1 MLHIKS
7 AMVKPIKTLRK
18 MKINLIRDRNVDQEV
33 YAQVVDLL
41 QSTPGAI
48 QFKGEFIVDE
58 EEVPKLRS
66 KLVAKKDCLN
76 EEIFNIE
83 LSAQKQI
90 IPAANMADR
99 PRFSWRKLFEKSN
112 LVRKTESI
120 PEIEASYLITDKENE
135 LNYFSAFDVNQP
147 NNGFI
152 QASDWDLFIDSP
164 AAYPIAYQV
173 IATFLQSHMFKSME
187 EVQQYTHHKPIG
199 CLNDYC
205 QDKSQVLL
213 KLRTADICK
222 NCMSILKD
230 RVEPSLLKHAI
241 DLMESLRLKMK
252 FVQNIDDE
260 QTRLK
265 ITNKQLQFIGNFGT
279 ITISLAPM
287 EMAIY
292 KLFLNHK
299 EGIRFAD
306 LVDHK
311 DEFLNY
317 YRVLSPN
324 LTYDACLRTI
334 TKYIRTFE
342 DNSMSERISKIRKK
356 IEGGLGKEQAKPF
369 IIAGVNAEPKRIEV
383 DRGFVDF

>member
-1 MLHIKS
+1 
-7 AMVKPIKTLRK
+7 

-48 QFKGEFIVDE
+48 QFKGELETE
-58 EEVPKLRS
+58 EEPRIQFSICVNRFADFSENNDEDQKYKAKLEEEIAPKLER
-66 KLVAKKDCLN
+66 KH
-76 EEIFNIE
+76 
-83 LSAQKQI
+83 
-90 IPAANMADR
+90 
-99 PRFSWRKLFEKSN
+99 RFSWRNLFNRSEK
-112 LVRKTESI
+112 VRISASI
-120 PEIEASYLITDKENE
+120 PEEEASYLITDKENE

-147 NNGFI
+147 SNGFI

-164 AAYPIAYQV
+164 AAYPIAYEV

-187 EVQQYTHHKPIG
+187 EVEQNTHQKPIG
-199 CLNDYC
+199 CMNDFC

-222 NCMSILKD
+222 NCMNILKE
-230 RVEPSLLKHAI
+230 RVEPSILKHAI
-241 DLMESLRLKMK
+241 ALMESLRLKMK

-279 ITISLAPM
+279 IIISLAPM

-317 YRVLSPN
+317 YRALSPN
-324 LTYDACLRTI
+324 LTYDACLSTI

-356 IEGGLGKEQAKPF
+356 LEGGLGKEQAKPF
-369 IIAGVNAEPKRIEV
+369 IISGVNAEPKRIEV
-383 DRGFVDF
+383 DREFVDY

>member
-1 MLHIKS
+1 
-7 AMVKPIKTLRK
+7 MVKPIKTLRK

-48 QFKGEFIVDE
+48 QFKGELIVE
-58 EEVPKLRS
+58 EEEEPEVQFSISFKNKIISEKSADIESSPKEQHLPQAS
-66 KLVAKKDCLN
+66 
-76 EEIFNIE
+76 
-83 LSAQKQI
+83 
-90 IPAANMADR
+90 MAYK
-99 PRFSWRKLFEKSN
+99 PRFSWRKLFERSN
-112 LVRKTESI
+112 IVRQTESI

-147 NNGFI
+147 TNGFI

-187 EVQQYTHHKPIG
+187 EVQHYTHHKPIG

-265 ITNKQLQFIGNFGT
+265 ITNKQLEFIGNFGT

-317 YRVLSPN
+317 YRALSPN
-324 LTYDACLRTI
+324 LTYDACLSTV

-383 DRGFVDF
+383 DRGFVII

>member
-1 MLHIKS
+1 
-7 AMVKPIKTLRK
+7 MVKPIKTLRK

-48 QFKGEFIVDE
+48 QFKGEFIVE
-58 EEVPKLRS
+58 EE
-66 KLVAKKDCLN
+66 
-76 EEIFNIE
+76 EEPEVQFSISFKNKIISEKSADIE
-83 LSAQKQI
+83 SSEKEQHLPQAS
-90 IPAANMADR
+90 MAYK
-99 PRFSWRKLFEKSN
+99 PRFSWRKLFERSN
-112 LVRKTESI
+112 IVRQTESI

-147 NNGFI
+147 TNGFI

-306 LVDHK
+306 LVDYK

-317 YRVLSPN
+317 YRALSPN
-324 LTYDACLRTI
+324 LTYDACLSTI

-356 IEGGLGKEQAKPF
+356 IEGGLGKEQAKSF
-369 IIAGVNAEPKRIEV
+369 IISGVNAEPKRIEV
-383 DRGFVDF
+383 DRGFVNY

>member
-1 MLHIKS
+1 
-7 AMVKPIKTLRK
+7 

-48 QFKGEFIVDE
+48 QFKGELETE
-58 EEVPKLRS
+58 EEPKIQFSISLNRFADFSENNDEDQNYKAKLEEEIAPKLER
-66 KLVAKKDCLN
+66 KH
-76 EEIFNIE
+76 
-83 LSAQKQI
+83 
-90 IPAANMADR
+90 
-99 PRFSWRKLFEKSN
+99 RFSWRNLFKRSEK
-112 LVRKTESI
+112 VRISAAI
-120 PEIEASYLITDKENE
+120 PEEEASYLITDKENE

-147 NNGFI
+147 SNGFI

-164 AAYPIAYQV
+164 AAYPIAYEV

-187 EVQQYTHHKPIG
+187 EVEQNTHQKPIG
-199 CLNDYC
+199 CMNDFC

-222 NCMSILKD
+222 NCMNILKE
-230 RVEPSLLKHAI
+230 RVEPSILKHAI
-241 DLMESLRLKMK
+241 ALMESLRLKMK

-265 ITNKQLQFIGNFGT
+265 ITNKQLQFIGTFGT

-306 LVDHK
+306 LVDDDK
-311 DEFLNY
+311 KEEFLNY
-317 YRVLSPN
+317 YRALSPN
-324 LTYDACLRTI
+324 LTYDACLKTV
-334 TKYIRTFE
+334 TKYVRTFE

>member
-1 MLHIKS
+1 
-7 AMVKPIKTLRK
+7 

-48 QFKGEFIVDE
+48 QFKGEYIIDE
-58 EEVPKLRS
+58 EEEPKHRLI
-66 KLVAKKDCLN
+66 LLAKKDCLN
-76 EEIFNIE
+76 EEIVNIE
-83 LSAQKQI
+83 SSAQKQI

-99 PRFSWRKLFEKSN
+99 PRFSWRKLFERSN
-112 LVRKTESI
+112 KVRLTESI
-120 PEIEASYLITDKENE
+120 PELEASYLITDKENE
-135 LNYFSAFDVNQP
+135 LNYFSAFDAKQP
-147 NNGFI
+147 TNGFI

-173 IATFLQSHMFKSME
+173 IATYLQSHMFKTMD
-187 EVQQYTHHKPIG
+187 EVQQYTHQKPIG

-230 RVEPSLLKHAI
+230 RVEPSILKHAI
-241 DLMESLRLKMK
+241 ALMESLRLKMK

-299 EGIRFAD
+299 EGIRFVD
-306 LVDHK
+306 LVDK
-311 DEFLNY
+311 DNAAEFLKY
-317 YRVLSPN
+317 YIELSPN
-324 LTYDACLRTI
+324 LTYTACHATVEKYVRT
-334 TKYIRTFE
+334 YE
-342 DNSMSERISKIRKK
+342 DNSMSERISKIKK
-356 IEGGLGKEQAKPF
+356 KLEGGLGKEQAKPF

-383 DRGFVDF
+383 DREFVDFI

>member
-1 MLHIKS
+1 
-7 AMVKPIKTLRK
+7 

-48 QFKGEFIVDE
+48 QFKGEFIVE
-58 EEVPKLRS
+58 EEEEPEVQFSISFKNKIISEKSADIESSPKEQQMPQAS
-66 KLVAKKDCLN
+66 
-76 EEIFNIE
+76 
-83 LSAQKQI
+83 
-90 IPAANMADR
+90 MAYK
-99 PRFSWRKLFEKSN
+99 PRFSWRKLFERSN
-112 LVRKTESI
+112 IVRQTESI
-120 PEIEASYLITDKENE
+120 PEIEASYLITNKENE

-147 NNGFI
+147 TNGFI

-173 IATFLQSHMFKSME
+173 IATYLQSHMFKSMDK
-187 EVQQYTHHKPIG
+187 VQQYTHHKPIG

-230 RVEPSLLKHAI
+230 RVEPSILKHAI
-241 DLMESLRLKMK
+241 ALMESLRLKMK

-299 EGIRFAD
+299 DGIRFAD
-306 LVDHK
+306 LIDHK

-317 YRVLSPN
+317 YRTLSPN
-324 LTYDACLRTI
+324 LTYDACLSTI

-383 DRGFVDF
+383 DREFVIK

>member
-1 MLHIKS
+1 
-7 AMVKPIKTLRK
+7 
-18 MKINLIRDRNVDQEV
+18 MKINLIRDNNVDQEV

-48 QFKGEFIVDE
+48 QFSGAIAIEDDFVINLSKADSNEYVANYSKELPQKSIKSNLYT
-58 EEVPKLRS
+58 PKS
-66 KLVAKKDCLN
+66 
-76 EEIFNIE
+76 
-83 LSAQKQI
+83 
-90 IPAANMADR
+90 
-99 PRFSWRKLFEKSN
+99 RFSWRSLFERSN
-112 LVRKTESI
+112 KVRVDEEI
-120 PEIEASYLITDKENE
+120 PTLDATYLITDKENE
-135 LNYFSAFDVNQP
+135 LNYFSAFDP
-147 NNGFI
+147 NKPTNGFI

-187 EVQQYTHHKPIG
+187 EVQLYTHHKPIG

-222 NCMSILKD
+222 NCMNILKD
-230 RVEPSLLKHAI
+230 RVESSILKHAI

-265 ITNKQLQFIGNFGT
+265 ITNKQLQFIGSFGT
-279 ITISLAPM
+279 ITIRLTPM

-299 EGIRFAD
+299 DGIRFAD
-306 LVDHK
+306 LIDHDK
-311 DEFLNY
+311 KEEFLNN
-317 YRVLSPN
+317 YRELSPN
-324 LTYDACLRTI
+324 LTYDACLKTVEKYVRTW
-334 TKYIRTFE
+334 E

-369 IIAGVNAEPKRIEV
+369 IIAGLNAEPKRIEV
-383 DRGFVDF
+383 DRNFLIAC

>member
-1 MLHIKS
+1 
-7 AMVKPIKTLRK
+7 
-18 MKINLIRDRNVDQEV
+18 MKINLIRDNNVDQEV

-48 QFKGEFIVDE
+48 QFKGEFIIDE
-58 EEVPKLRS
+58 ELPKLRS
-66 KLVAKKDCLN
+66 SLNVAKNCLI
-76 EEIFNIE
+76 EEIIDIE
-83 LSAQKQI
+83 SSAQEQI
-90 IPAANMADR
+90 IPAANMADK
-99 PRFSWRKLFEKSN
+99 PRFSWQKLFERSN
-112 LVRKTESI
+112 KVRKTESI
-120 PEIEASYLITDKENE
+120 PELEASYLITDKENE
-135 LNYFSAFDVNQP
+135 LNYFSAFDP
-147 NNGFI
+147 NKPTNGFI

-187 EVQQYTHHKPIG
+187 EVQLYTHQKPIG

-222 NCMSILKD
+222 NCMNILKN
-230 RVEPSLLKHAI
+230 RVESSILKHAI

-265 ITNKQLQFIGNFGT
+265 ITNKQLQFIGTFGT

-299 EGIRFAD
+299 DGIRFAD
-306 LVDHK
+306 LIDNDK
-311 DEFLNY
+311 KEEFLNN
-317 YRVLSPN
+317 YRELSPN
-324 LTYDACLRTI
+324 LTYDACLKTIEKYVRTW
-334 TKYIRTFE
+334 E

-369 IIAGVNAEPKRIEV
+369 IIAGANAEPKRIEV
-383 DRGFVDF
+383 DREFITNYK